1 MFPFQIQC
9 IIIHK
14 YFWKKTKKK
23 TNHLSKSTE
32 NARKNLK
39 PIVETETSVGN
50 MYESE
55 ADGKGKIIIG

>member
-1 MFPFQIQC
+1 MHHPSQILLE
-9 IIIHK
+9 K
-14 YFWKKTKKK
+14 NKKKK